1 MSESPPAD
9 PDWYYEKDNRL
20 PVPLDVDEAA
30 CTSCGLTLTK
40 GQQSFKF
47 DRFSK
52 STNEPM
58 NPPWYM
64 CGSCGQRLSHINN
77 SVFAGTGLSCNLDF
91 NVNSVEIGAYVTG
104 HSHSTKHDD
113 QVQHSWGGLE
123 PPEYNWQQL
132 LDWID
137 DQENSRKL
145 PTNDQ
150 HGVTAMHPNDKIREQ
165 LLQQI
170 EESRRSV
177 EQLRKI
183 YGDDFLTLAS
193 LTLPEYWNRKTEFK
207 SNNEPTSTNE
217 D

>member
-1 MSESPPAD
+1 
-9 PDWYYEKDNRL
+9 
-20 PVPLDVDEAA
+20 
-30 CTSCGLTLTK
+30 
-40 GQQSFKF
+40 
-47 DRFSK
+47 
-52 STNEPM
+52 
-58 NPPWYM
+58 M